1 MYPSRFEFLGQNVT
15 SRILGFDLLAE
26 SLVEANVT
34 FKKSLNTDVNGRVPI
49 HEGGEDDY
57 SSSDVIIM
65 IDYEF
70 TERKYIISYFG
81 YMDILS
87 KIGGIAASI
96 SPVLGMIAPAF
107 ILFYLHSLSQVI
119 IRKHKAK
126 FKDEVLKIYQDY
138 KQFLV
143 NTNYLDEENELFDSE
158 SKRTEIKKFLS
169 MNQEE
174 QDGMPCDKMLASL

>member
-57 SSSDVIIM
+57 SSSDVVIM

-87 KIGGIAASI
+87 KIGGLAASI

-107 ILFYLHSLSQVI
+107 ILFYLHSLSQI
-119 IRKHKAK
+119 IIQKHKAK

-138 KQFLV
+138 KQLLV
-143 NTNYLDEENELFDSE
+143 NTSYLEKENELFDSE
-158 SKRTEIKKFLS
+158 QKRTEVKKFLS
-169 MNQEE
+169 MSQEE
-174 QDGMPCDKMLASL
+174 QDEMPYDQILASL